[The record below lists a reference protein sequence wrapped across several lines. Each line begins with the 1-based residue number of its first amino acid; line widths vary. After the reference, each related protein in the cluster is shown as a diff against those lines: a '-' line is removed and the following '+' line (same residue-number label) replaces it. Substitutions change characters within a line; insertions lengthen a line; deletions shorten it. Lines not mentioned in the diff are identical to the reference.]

1 MKKTLTILAVLAV
14 LSAGAI
20 AVCHGWVNAAR
31 EQVEIGEIIQTGD
44 RSDVADLTVR

>member
-31 EQVEIGEIIQTGD
+31 ERHDGLRSGD
-44 RSDVADLTVR
+44 CPQRAVLAVF

>member
-20 AVCHGWVNAAR
+20 ADEGALVDLYIV
-31 EQVEIGEIIQTGD
+31 EQGSGESGCCRKIHFITT
-44 RSDVADLTVR
+44 S